1 MSEIRISLASPMLAL
16 HGGWE
21 AGMMNNHTPIMD
33 NLTPHTVSSRKRVR
47 SNDSDDERNYDADVD
62 DQNQPDWNLVW
73 PRFIV
78 LDSVNPSE
86 PLSKLSPFA
95 VEKAI
100 KGRFGTVKKVTKMRS
115 GSLLIEASRPTQAKM
130 ILDTTVLIDT
140 EVKATPHRSLNTSKG
155 VIRDYGRDLFTM
167 SESEIV
173 KEMTDQGV
181 ENVSRFILK
190 KDGKEI
196 KTNTYFITFSMST
209 PPEKLRIGYYFVEVK
224 RYIPNPLRC
233 FQCQEFGHSRKFC
246 KKQLKCRKCGCEGHD
261 GSDCHSETLCC
272 VNCKGEH
279 FSSSKS
285 CPVWTLE
292 KEIQRVKTEK
302 SLPYGEARRFVT
314 ASSSSSSAPTSY
326 ANAVRVT
333 STPKRSVECQTPD
346 FWMPDNTPLSQLIK
360 KPSVVTKSAST
371 GTERQPSPVSSKKSH
386 VNENKNVNENKK
398 ATPIIKQNKP
408 PSLQTGNK
416 YQSLSSDVDEDMDDS
431 PSPSRPSRS
440 RSRSRQKNGHISPV
454 KYK

>member
-1 MSEIRISLASPMLAL
+1 
-16 HGGWE
+16 
-21 AGMMNNHTPIMD
+21 
-33 NLTPHTVSSRKRVR
+33 
-47 SNDSDDERNYDADVD
+47 
-62 DQNQPDWNLVW
+62 
-73 PRFIV
+73 
-78 LDSVNPSE
+78 
-86 PLSKLSPFA
+86 
-95 VEKAI
+95 
-100 KGRFGTVKKVTKMRS
+100 MRS

-130 ILDTTVLIDT
+130 SLDTTVLIDT

-246 KKQLKCRKCGCEGHD
+246 KKQLKCSKCGCEGHD

-302 SLPYGEARRFVT
+302 SLPYGEARRLVT

-333 STPKRSVECQTPD
+333 ATPKRSIECQTPD

-371 GTERQPSPVSSKKSH
+371 GTERQPSPVSSKKNH

-454 KYK
+454 KYKKWVLYFNGIVEG

>member
-1 MSEIRISLASPMLAL
+1 M
-16 HGGWE
+16 
-21 AGMMNNHTPIMD
+21 
-33 NLTPHTVSSRKRVR
+33 
-47 SNDSDDERNYDADVD
+47 
-62 DQNQPDWNLVW
+62 VW

-115 GSLLIEASRPTQAKM
+115 GSLLIEASRPTQVKM

-246 KKQLKCRKCGCEGHD
+246 KKQLKCWKCGCEGHD

-302 SLPYGEARRFVT
+302 SLPYGEARRLVT

-333 STPKRSVECQTPD
+333 ATPKRSVECQTPD